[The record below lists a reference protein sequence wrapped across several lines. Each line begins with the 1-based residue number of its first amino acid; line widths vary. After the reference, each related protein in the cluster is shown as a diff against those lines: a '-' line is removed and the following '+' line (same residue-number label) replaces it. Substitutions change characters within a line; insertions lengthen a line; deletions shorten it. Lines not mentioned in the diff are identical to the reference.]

1 MPALSITAGPS
12 LPAAVALLRAAE
24 LPTEDLTEAHLRH
37 FFIAN
42 SPDSVVGLVG
52 LELHGRDALLRSLV
66 VDPNARTKGIG
77 SQLVEHVE
85 AYARARGV
93 QSIYL
98 LTTTAEKFFAQ
109 RGYARVERSTA
120 PESIRMTREFS
131 SICPASSAFMF
142 KHLEE

>member
-1 MPALSITAGPS
+1 MAALPITAGPS
-12 LPAAVALLRAAE
+12 LSAAVALLRSAE
-24 LPTEDLTEAHLRH
+24 LPIEDLTDAHLQH
-37 FFIAN
+37 FFMAS

-77 SQLVEHVE
+77 CQLVEHAE
-85 AYARARGV
+85 RYARARGV
-93 QSIYL
+93 GSIYL

-120 PESIRMTREFS
+120 PDSIRTTREFS
-131 SICPASSAFMF
+131 SICPTSSAFMF
-142 KHLEE
+142 KHL